1 MADNETINVIVA
13 MEFAEELLSQAREV
27 SPRLHI
33 EKYAQTVPDKAWA
46 SAEILF
52 TTNVFPK
59 PEQAPNLRW
68 IQLCSAGA
76 NQIINSPLASNENL
90 EITTASGIHATP
102 MSEFSL
108 AMMLAFTYKLPQILE
123 FQTQAKWIADRTT
136 VFLPTPLRGRTLGIV
151 GYGNIGRELAR
162 IADALG
168 MIVLATKRDVMHP
181 ADDDSY
187 HEAGTGDPD
196 GELPTRLYPPQALA
210 SMARECDFLVIT
222 TPLTDDTRHIVDA
235 NVLKAMKKTAVIV
248 NVARGAV
255 IDEAALIDA
264 LQNHRIG
271 GAALDVFE
279 QEPLPADNPLWKLDN
294 VILSAH
300 ISGSVIDYDERCA
313 KVFVENLERYLEGQ
327 PLLNRVHKSRGY

>member
-123 FQTQAKWIADRTT
+123 FQTQATWIADRTT